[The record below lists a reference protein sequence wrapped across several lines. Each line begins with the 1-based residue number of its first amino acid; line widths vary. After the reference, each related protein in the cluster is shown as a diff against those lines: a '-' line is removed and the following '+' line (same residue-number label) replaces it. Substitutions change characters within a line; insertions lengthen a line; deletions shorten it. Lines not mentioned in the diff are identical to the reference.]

1 MARSHEWQ
9 KVRTRAFE
17 RDRKKNVPCQICGRQ
32 INYALGM
39 SSTKDYNPQAY
50 EPDHILP
57 VDRHPE
63 LELDLVNIQAA
74 HAGCN
79 RSKKNKAGINL
90 LGVQSEDW

>member
-1 MARSHEWQ
+1 MTRSHDWT
-9 KVRTRAFE
+9 KVRKRAFE
-17 RDRKKNVPCQICGRQ
+17 RDKRQHAPCGICGRP
-32 INYALGM
+32 IDYNLGM
-39 SSTKDYNPQAY
+39 SSLKDYNPNAY

-79 RSKKNKAGINL
+79 RSKKNRAGINL
-90 LGVQSEDW
+90 LGIPSEDW